1 MPASAVTTTASPTT
15 TAPTTTA
22 APTAT
27 YTYAPP
33 APARAITA
41 REWALIAKNPDAHI
55 GERIIVHGEVTRFD
69 SGTGDSAFRANV
81 DGVVHKV
88 KYGYADYE
96 TNTLLAGTSSDL
108 AEVVADD
115 LFTAETTVTGSLTY
129 DTSIGGGAAVPQL
142 LITKITITGSTA

>member
-1 MPASAVTTTASPTT
+1 VPASAVTTTASPTT

-55 GERIIVHGEVTRFD
+55 GERIISHGEVTQFD
-69 SGTGDSAFRANV
+69 SGTG
-81 DGVVHKV
+81 
-88 KYGYADYE
+88 
-96 TNTLLAGTSSDL
+96 
-108 AEVVADD
+108 
-115 LFTAETTVTGSLTY
+115 
-129 DTSIGGGAAVPQL
+129 
-142 LITKITITGSTA
+142 GSTA